1 MKTVHK
7 AIVAVVTMLVSMLIV
22 PWIAV
27 KFAEPTWG
35 MSICLFMFFV
45 INPFV
50 SLALGL
56 MAGTEIR
63 KLWWI
68 PFCTALMFPFLF
80 GLIVWS
86 FVPEMFI
93 YSAFYL
99 GGGTAAMLGM
109 YFGMK
114 KKSQGGKMKDDIGI
128 KKH

>member
-7 AIVAVVTMLVSMLIV
+7 AIVAVVIMLVSMLIV

-27 KFAEPTWG
+27 KLAEPTWG

-50 SLALGL
+50 SIALGL
-56 MAGTEIR
+56 MAGTAIKR
-63 KLWWI
+63 LWRI
-68 PFCTALMFPFLF
+68 PPTMALLFPIFFALV
-80 GLIVWS
+80 VWS
-86 FVPEMFI
+86 FVPELFI
-93 YSAFYL
+93 YSALYL